1 MYRHILIAIDGSAL
15 AEKALEHGL
24 TLAKAVGANVTLL
37 HVTEPFPVVMSEEAI
52 LSNPIEDYEKAVV
65 ASAGKILGRASE
77 IAAKA
82 GVATTARHE
91 KDQYPAEGIVKAAGA
106 VGADLVVMASHGRR
120 GISKLLLG
128 SQATEVLTH
137 SKVPVLI
144 CR

>member
-1 MYRHILIAIDGSAL
+1 MYRNILIATDGSDL
-15 AEKALEHGL
+15 ADKALHHGL
-24 TLAKAVGANVTLL
+24 ALAKATGAKVTLL

-52 LSNPIEDYEKAVV
+52 LSNPIEDYDKAVV
-65 ASAGKILGRASE
+65 ASAGKILGLAADT
-77 IAAKA
+77 AAKA
-82 GVATTARHE
+82 GVTAMTRHE
-91 KDQYPAEGIVKAAGA
+91 KDQYPAEGIVKAAGTI
-106 VGADLVVMASHGRR
+106 GADLIVMASHGRR